1 MTEPDST
8 PPPNF
13 RIRGTAAVRL
23 VKIKADLEKWRR
35 RPVTWTQVAEE
46 LIDAWDRDTR
56 ASRESRAT
64 P

>member
-23 VKIKADLEKWRR
+23 VEIKADLEARRR
-35 RPVTWTQVAEE
+35 RPITWTQVAEE
-46 LIDAWDRDTR
+46 LIESYDR
-56 ASRESRAT
+56 EG
-64 P
+64 